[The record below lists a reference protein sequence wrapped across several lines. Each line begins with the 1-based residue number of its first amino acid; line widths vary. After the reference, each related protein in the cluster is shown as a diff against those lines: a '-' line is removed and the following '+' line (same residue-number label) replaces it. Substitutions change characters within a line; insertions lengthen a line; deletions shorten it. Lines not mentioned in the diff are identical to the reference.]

1 MTAEVTY
8 AGSAPGL
15 VGLLQVDARVP
26 GSFVPS
32 GAVPLILTVGT
43 VQAPA
48 ITVWV
53 H

>member
-1 MTAEVTY
+1 VTY

-15 VGLLQVDARVP
+15 VGILQVNARVP
-26 GSFVPS
+26 GSFVSS

-48 ITVWV
+48 VTVWV
-53 H
+53 Q

>member
-1 MTAEVTY
+1 MAAEVTY

-15 VGLLQVDARVP
+15 VGILQVNARVP

-32 GAVPLILTVGT
+32 GAVPLVLMVGT

-48 ITVWV
+48 VTVWV
-53 H
+53 Q